1 MSSTC
6 FKNPENPSCIG
17 LLLINSKNDVDEVLV
32 LESGLSNFHR
42 LVASVLKSYF
52 QKEDPNIN
60 IYRDYKYFDYEMFSN
75 KLECELSKVGS
86 IKLNYDILKMF
97 V

>member
-32 LESGLSNFHR
+32 LESGLSNFHM
-42 LVASVLKSYF
+42 LDASVLKSYF
-52 QKEDPNIN
+52 
-60 IYRDYKYFDYEMFSN
+60 
-75 KLECELSKVGS
+75 
-86 IKLNYDILKMF
+86 
-97 V
+97 